1 MNILFMGTPDYA
13 EESLKALVENT
24 NNNIIGVVTN
34 VDKPKGRGMKM
45 IETPVKQYALEK
57 GFKVF
62 QPEKVRNNEEFLNE
76 VKELNPDLI
85 VVVAYGKILPKELL
99 DIPKY
104 GCINVHGSLLP
115 KYRGAAP
122 IQWSVI
128 NGEKVTGNTT
138 MFMDVGMDTGD
149 MIESSTVE
157 IGDNETVGELWDRM
171 AIDGGKL
178 LVSTVNKIEEIVSKD
193 NFENEGT
200 LDLLKEKI
208 GAKKQGDD
216 FTMAPMLNKEMAQID
231 WNKSAEEIK
240 NLVRGVNPIIG
251 AYTFYDE
258 SKIKIWKAEVVTA
271 EYLKERFE
279 IESNIEN
286 LENGTIVF
294 SDKKAGTFIKTG
306 KDIISILEIQG
317 ENSKAMPIKNYLN
330 AKTFEVGKV
339 LK

>member
-76 VKELNPDLI
+76 VKGLNPDLI

-208 GAKKQGDD
+208 GAKKQSDD
-216 FTMAPMLNKEMAQID
+216 YTMAPMLNKEMAQID

>member
-1 MNILFMGTPDYA
+1 
-13 EESLKALVENT
+13 
-24 NNNIIGVVTN
+24 
-34 VDKPKGRGMKM
+34 M

-76 VKELNPDLI
+76 VKGLNPDI
-85 VVVAYGKILPKELL
+85 IIVVAYGKILPKELL

-122 IQWSVI
+122 IQWAVI

-200 LDLLKEKI
+200 LDLLKKKI

-216 FTMAPMLNKEMAQID
+216 YTMAPMLNKEMAQID

-279 IESNIEN
+279 IKSNIEN

-294 SDKKAGTFIKTG
+294 SDKKQ
-306 KDIISILEIQG
+306 LVH
-317 ENSKAMPIKNYLN
+317 L
-330 AKTFEVGKV
+330 
-339 LK
+339 LKQEKI